1 MCRMKWA
8 LVIILASLA
17 LILLYPTS
25 AGSDSGASN
34 EVAESELSE
43 LVAAAIMQAETLDG
57 QRFEGPGEP
66 FTTFVGRWD
75 HTCITYHTTDAGLA
89 DLADQALALWG
100 SVSTI
105 TNCGNV
111 AEADAD
117 ITIAGVPTGSL
128 GSGVLGRAGCS
139 GAGGF
144 MISCNVEITD
154 GARNLIVVA
163 HEIGH
168 AFGLGHSQRS
178 DQLMSA
184 FCCNPLG
191 SDDIAGIQFLY
202 GPNTAGTPTPTPTFV
217 FPTSTPVPPT
227 ATPSPT
233 HTPTA
238 TATLPAPTATPTPPR
253 FRLVVPG
260 LARD

>member
-89 DLADQALALWG
+89 ALADQALALWG

-111 AEADAD
+111 PRELAD

-128 GSGVLGRAGCS
+128 GSGVLGTAGCS
-139 GAGGF
+139 GSGGF
-144 MISCNVEITD
+144 MHHCDIQITD

-168 AFGLGHSQRS
+168 ALGLGHSQRS

-202 GPNTAGTPTPTPTFV
+202 GPNPTGTPTPTPTFV

-233 HTPTA
+233 R
-238 TATLPAPTATPTPPR
+238 TPTPPR

>member
-1 MCRMKWA
+1 MRRMKWP

-17 LILLYPTS
+17 LILIYPTA
-25 AGSDSGASN
+25 AGSGPSASN
-34 EVAESELSE
+34 EFVKSEPLE
-43 LVAAAIMQAETLDG
+43 G
-57 QRFEGPGEP
+57 QRFEGPTED
-66 FTTFVGRWD
+66 FSTFVGKWD
-75 HTCITYHTTDAGLA
+75 HSCITYHTTDPGLA
-89 DLADQALALWG
+89 ELADRALALWG

-111 AEADAD
+111 PAELAD
-117 ITIAGVPTGSL
+117 ITIVGVPSGSL

-163 HEIGH
+163 HELGH
-168 AFGLGHSQRS
+168 ALGLGHSEYTN
-178 DQLMSA
+178 QLMSA

-191 SDDIAGIQFLY
+191 FDDIAGIQSLY
-202 GPNTAGTPTPTPTFV
+202 GVNPGGTPTPTPTFV

-233 HTPTA
+233 HTPT
-238 TATLPAPTATPTPPR
+238 PPR